1 MALIPPP
8 LLAEFGGNMLPIERR
23 NEILTKLTLDG
34 KVIVGDLAQYYNVTE
49 ETIRRD
55 LDKLEKDG
63 LAKKT
68 YGGAVRNDSL
78 NVDLPFTVRK
88 QTNVEGKKYIADVIG
103 GLIND
108 GDYIL
113 LDSSTTALFTIKSI
127 AEKKNITLITNS
139 IEILLEIPQKSDWR
153 IISTGGELLRNGLS
167 FSGRL
172 AERVVSEYN
181 VDLAVISC
189 KGFDMQKGIT
199 DTRDYNA
206 QIKKA
211 FMLSAKKIYLAVDNT
226 KFDKTSFVRF
236 AEISDIDAVVTDVEP
251 SEEWKKYLSGN
262 NVELYY

>member
-127 AEKKNITLITNS
+127 AEKK
-139 IEILLEIPQKSDWR
+139 
-153 IISTGGELLRNGLS
+153 
-167 FSGRL
+167 
-172 AERVVSEYN
+172 EYN
-181 VDLAVISC
+181 
-189 KGFDMQKGIT
+189 T
-199 DTRDYNA
+199 YN
-206 QIKKA
+206 
-211 FMLSAKKIYLAVDNT
+211 
-226 KFDKTSFVRF
+226 KF
-236 AEISDIDAVVTDVEP
+236 
-251 SEEWKKYLSGN
+251 Y
-262 NVELYY
+262 

>member
-1 MALIPPP
+1 MLSCIILI
-8 LLAEFGGNMLPIERR
+8 LAR
-23 NEILTKLTLDG
+23 
-34 KVIVGDLAQYYNVTE
+34 
-49 ETIRRD
+49 
-55 LDKLEKDG
+55 
-63 LAKKT
+63 
-68 YGGAVRNDSL
+68 
-78 NVDLPFTVRK
+78 
-88 QTNVEGKKYIADVIG
+88 
-103 GLIND
+103 
-108 GDYIL
+108 
-113 LDSSTTALFTIKSI
+113 
-127 AEKKNITLITNS
+127 NITLITNS

-153 IISTGGELLRNGLS
+153 IISTGGELVRNGLS

-251 SEEWKKYLSGN
+251 SEEWKNGVGSALTAYAADQTDANWDKVVSAFVDGWAT
-262 NVELYY
+262 EAAASAE

>member
-1 MALIPPP
+1 
-8 LLAEFGGNMLPIERR
+8 MLPIERR
-23 NEILTKLTLDG
+23 NEILTKLTLEG
-34 KVIVGDLAQYYNVTE
+34 KVIVGDLAEFYNVTE

-68 YGGAVRNDSL
+68 YGGAVKNDSL

-88 QTNVEGKKYIADVIG
+88 QTNVEGKKYIADIIG
-103 GLIND
+103 GLIKD

-113 LDSSTTALFTIKSI
+113 LDSSTTALFTVKSI
-127 AEKKNITLITNS
+127 AENS

-153 IISTGGELLRNGLS
+153 VISTGGEFVRNGLS
-167 FSGRL
+167 FAGRQ
-172 AERVVSEYN
+172 AESVIDEYN
-181 VDLAVISC
+181 VDLAVLSC
-189 KGFDMQKGIT
+189 KGFDMQKGVT

-211 FMLSAKKIYLAVDNT
+211 FIRSAKKIYLAVDNT

-236 AEISDIDAVVTDVEP
+236 AEISDIHAVVTDTEP
-251 SEEWKKYLSGN
+251 SEEWKTYLAGN